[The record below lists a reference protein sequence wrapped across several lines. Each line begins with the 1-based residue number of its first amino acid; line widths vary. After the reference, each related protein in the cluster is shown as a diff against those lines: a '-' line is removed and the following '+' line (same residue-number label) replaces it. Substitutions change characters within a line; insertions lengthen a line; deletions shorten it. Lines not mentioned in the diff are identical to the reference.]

1 VERGCFTNLLELPM
15 GIYMEYHHNVR
26 TSLYLSRY
34 MSMRMIWIVVLFILA
49 LLAPQHVFG
58 AQQQVAEK
66 SQPTFKEAVDIC
78 ALIVRKETDNIF
90 GVKYSQFDVYIMP
103 DNYIEFIGTSK
114 ERFNFK
120 KCLNEKGHPIE
131 LIRDLVKD

>member
-1 VERGCFTNLLELPM
+1 
-15 GIYMEYHHNVR
+15 
-26 TSLYLSRY
+26 
-34 MSMRMIWIVVLFILA
+34 MRMIWIVVLFTLA
-49 LLAPQHVFG
+49 LMAPQYVFG

-66 SQPTFKEAVDIC
+66 SQLTFKEAVDIC
-78 ALIVRKETDNIF
+78 ALIVRKETDSIF
-90 GVKYSQFDVYIMP
+90 GSKYSQFDVYIMP
-103 DNYIEFIGTSK
+103 ANFIEFIGTQK